1 MAYATTAAHAQVPAS
16 SAAPAPAPAPRAT
29 DRAVLPDPGPWLVL
43 AAPITFALTLAV
55 VLYMASTS
63 F

>member
-16 SAAPAPAPAPRAT
+16 SAAPAPAPRAT